1 MAGVLRDGGLF
12 CWEMREVGAGLF
24 RGFLSPLACPDL
36 IKREPTA
43 LWNVPGEGGRLLPR
57 GGLWVLE
64 GTRGVTLGDAG
75 QAPGGRRG
83 KLGAEVTVA
92 RGACCGRQ
100 PLAVGQRG
108 RRAGEGIPPRAAVA
122 IRRRGLHRPDCQASA
137 GGGREEGVEVRGEE
151 GWHRSAAVSVQ

>member
-1 MAGVLRDGGLF
+1 M
-12 CWEMREVGAGLF
+12 
-24 RGFLSPLACPDL
+24 
-36 IKREPTA
+36 
-43 LWNVPGEGGRLLPR
+43 
-57 GGLWVLE
+57 LE

-75 QAPGGRRG
+75 QAPGGQQG

-92 RGACCGRQ
+92 RGECGGRDR
-100 PLAVGQRG
+100 LAVGQRG

-122 IRRRGLHRPDCQASA
+122 IRPRGLHRPGCQASA